1 MALTRA
7 LASRGL
13 SLSDVDAMPDA
24 RAELERFQRQPSL
37 ERLPELLTALDA
49 AEIPTA
55 LIRQKLDRLGE
66 QLRRAAPRLSPRA
79 LELAERAY
87 LDLETT
93 AQSNPSRAERHALLA
108 AAARLSA
115 RLD

>member
-13 SLSDVDAMPDA
+13 SLSDVNAMPDA

-66 QLRRAAPRLSPRA
+66 QLRRAAPGLGPRA